1 MIDMAMRPG
10 WALGMLGTHRRSF
23 RNIEGHVDTVEDMT
37 SLSKWTASQ
46 FDPRLSWDD
55 VAWIKERWDRKL
67 IIKGILDEE
76 DARMAAKT
84 GADAI
89 IVSNH
94 GGRQLDGALSALAK
108 LPGIVEAVGDQIEVH
123 MDGGIRS
130 GQDVLKARALG
141 AKGTYIGRAFLY
153 GLGAMGQAGV
163 TKALEIIQK
172 EMDITMALCG
182 CRDIEDFSKEHL
194 IPKDELTAN
203 DYM

>member
-1 MIDMAMRPG
+1 MRLPAVAGPSIGINSTCADLPDPG
-10 WALGMLGTHRRSF
+10 KTTRPCVDAETKGVSIQNPGRVTSPSDATVVPSSRSAVGSDGAAAASSRSAAVVVSKASAVRAPAGGGGARNRPAGRALGRIVGC
-23 RNIEGHVDTVEDMT
+23 V
-37 SLSKWTASQ
+37 AS
-46 FDPRLSWDD
+46 D
-55 VAWIKERWDRKL
+55 VAP
-67 IIKGILDEE
+67 
-76 DARMAAKT
+76 AA
-84 GADAI
+84 
-89 IVSNH
+89 
-94 GGRQLDGALSALAK
+94 SA
-108 LPGIVEAVGDQIEVH
+108 P
-123 MDGGIRS
+123 S
-130 GQDVLKARALG
+130 GALG